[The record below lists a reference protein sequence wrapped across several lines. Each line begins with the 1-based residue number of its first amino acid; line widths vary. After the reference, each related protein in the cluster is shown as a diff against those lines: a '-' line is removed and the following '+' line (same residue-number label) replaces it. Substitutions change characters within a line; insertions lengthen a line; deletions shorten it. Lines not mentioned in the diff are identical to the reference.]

1 MVTIE
6 GFAWDYTDLLK
17 LNRNYRIPDKM
28 GEFAMADI
36 GTYSHTEIQLCWT
49 GISIINMNY
58 VLLLSTGQMII
69 KLKCQWLGLTQKAQ
83 NNAGVQYGCHLKK
96 VDRICSHVWWYD
108 PGNRVIGFER
118 QISCQND
125 KGIMGGQ
132 NLIENC
138 YLYKQTDLLYSD

>member
-58 VLLLSTGQMII
+58 VLLLSAGQLII
-69 KLKCQWLGLTQKAQ
+69 KLKCRWLSLTQRHRTMLGD
-83 NNAGVQYGCHLKK
+83 NMGV
-96 VDRICSHVWWYD
+96 
-108 PGNRVIGFER
+108 
-118 QISCQND
+118 
-125 KGIMGGQ
+125 
-132 NLIENC
+132 
-138 YLYKQTDLLYSD
+138 T